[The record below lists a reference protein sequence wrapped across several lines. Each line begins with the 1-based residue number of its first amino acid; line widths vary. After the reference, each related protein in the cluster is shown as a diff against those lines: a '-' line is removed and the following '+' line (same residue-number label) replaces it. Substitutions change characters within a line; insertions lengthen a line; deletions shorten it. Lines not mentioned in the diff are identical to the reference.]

1 MYVSFHID
9 ISTFLMDEK
18 NVEKSEHI
26 MCHFD
31 LESKYNKRN
40 RMIRHIK
47 PSSIAIFP
55 LPPFSMN
62 RNRAMRSCTDDRDGQ
77 NTSKR
82 THQDH
87 VATNINDG
95 SHVLAAEG
103 GAALLHDLGQLGA
116 GDLIVLDELAND
128 VGRQLVIREGPPGF
142 HLLLGHG
149 GEGVGHEQAAV
160 VRQAAHDDVAEG
172 QVGLGGTSSRGGVGD
187 GLVGRHG
194 CFFIGSNDT
203 IRLILLLVDG

>member
-1 MYVSFHID
+1 M
-9 ISTFLMDEK
+9 
-18 NVEKSEHI
+18 
-26 MCHFD
+26 
-31 LESKYNKRN
+31 NK
-40 RMIRHIK
+40 
-47 PSSIAIFP
+47 
-55 LPPFSMN
+55 
-62 RNRAMRSCTDDRDGQ
+62 NRAVRTCTDDRDGQ
-77 NTSKR
+77 KHKR

-87 VATNINDG
+87 VTANINDG

-128 VGRQLVIREGPPGF
+128 VGRQLVIREGPPGL
-142 HLLLGHG
+142 HLLLGHR

-194 CFFIGSNDT
+194 CCFIGSNDT
-203 IRLILLLVDG
+203 IRLILLLVDGLTFASFRKMGESRRITGLLWRFRVPPSSRLSMTIR